1 MSSNKGFYKSL
12 KDHYGV
18 LKGLNLG
25 KLAAKNL
32 SSKLI

>member
-18 LKGLNLG
+18 LKGLDLG
-25 KLAAKNL
+25 KLATKKL
-32 SSKLI
+32 TSKLI